1 MNKRDWVFLIAL
13 CVMVL
18 MLPLFL
24 IAAFIIAFIT
34 FPAYTGLILGLIF
47 LLAAGF
53 NLYEGINRIRRAK
66 AQGTHISWW
75 KQSPIVY
82 ALSCG
87 GYAGTFLIF
96 QFIHDQNYINITLFL
111 LLPIYMGLY
120 TYAFILSWKQNDTNK
135 DLSAREKAKGR

>member
-1 MNKRDWVFLIAL
+1 MKKQYWVFIITLGVVVILLLALMAVPFIAL
-13 CVMVL
+13 
-18 MLPLFL
+18 F
-24 IAAFIIAFIT
+24 T

-47 LLAAGF
+47 LLSAGF

-82 ALSCG
+82 ALSYG

-111 LLPIYMGLY
+111 FFPISIVFYI
-120 TYAFILSWKQNDTNK
+120 YAFILSWKQKETNK
-135 DLSAREKAKGR
+135 KLGRL